1 MKDSIAVM
9 VSLGCLVLGAG
20 IAVASKAQGPGM
32 DLIRG
37 KPAQE
42 AGLAALAQAEKL
54 AGSGTWEL
62 IAVARVHYLSGNKVQ
77 GQALIDKVLAG
88 KSDHNDWQRIG
99 QIYAEAGE
107 NEKAAQFFERA
118 LAVDPK
124 DDTGQS
130 EIGSWYIS
138 VGQRDKGE
146 ELLAKAFARNPD
158 EGSHYL
164 RAAQAFLKVPP
175 R

>member
-1 MKDSIAVM
+1 MKNSLAVL
-9 VSLGCLVLGAG
+9 VSLGCLLLGAG
-20 IAVASKAQGPGM
+20 LALASKASGPGM

-37 KPAQE
+37 KPPQE
-42 AGLAALAQAEKL
+42 AGLAALAEAQKL
-54 AGSGTWEL
+54 AGSGTWEQ
-62 IAVARVHYLSGNKVQ
+62 IAVARVYYLSGNKAQ
-77 GQALIDKVLAG
+77 GQSIIDRVLAG

-99 QIYAEAGE
+99 QLYADAGE
-107 NEKAAQFFERA
+107 NDKAAQFFERA
-118 LAVDPK
+118 VAADPK

-130 EIGSWYIS
+130 EIGAWYIS
-138 VGQRDKGE
+138 IGQRDKGE

-164 RAAQAFLKVPP
+164 RAAQAYLKVPP

>member
-1 MKDSIAVM
+1 MKSSIAVV

-20 IAVASKAQGPGM
+20 IAMASKGDGPGIE
-32 DLIRG
+32 LTRG
-37 KPAQE
+37 KPAPE

-62 IAVARVHYLSGNKVQ
+62 IAVARVYYLSGNKTQ
-77 GQALIDKVLAG
+77 GQSIIDRVLAG

-99 QIYAEAGE
+99 QVYADAGE
-107 NEKAAQFFERA
+107 NDKAAQFFERA
-118 LAVDPK
+118 LAADPK

-130 EIGSWYIS
+130 EIGSWYIRI
-138 VGQRDKGE
+138 GQRDKGE
-146 ELLAKAFARNPD
+146 ALLAKAFARNPE

-164 RAAQAFLKVPP
+164 RAAQAFLNVPP
-175 R
+175 Q

>member
-1 MKDSIAVM
+1 MKSSIVMM

-20 IAVASKAQGPGM
+20 LALASKAEGPGLE
-32 DLIRG
+32 LIRG
-37 KPAQE
+37 KPPLE
-42 AGLAALAQAEKL
+42 AGLAALAEAEKL
-54 AGSGTWEL
+54 AGTGTWEL
-62 IAVARVHYLSGNKVQ
+62 IAVARVYYLSGNKSQ
-77 GQALIDKVLAG
+77 GQSIIDRVLAG

-99 QIYAEAGE
+99 QIYADAGE
-107 NEKAAQFFERA
+107 NDKAAQLFERA
-118 LAVDPK
+118 LAADPK

-130 EIGSWYIS
+130 EIGAWYIRI
-138 VGQRDKGE
+138 GQRDKGE

-175 R
+175 Q